1 MGPYVDFDTFS
12 IHWIFNELFV
22 TVMCH
27 FFSEK
32 IENSIYIF
40 QSEEYHS
47 RGSWRFLFEIFKFHM
62 IKEWTWKFSIRHDFF
77 YSIIQLQN

>member
-1 MGPYVDFDTFS
+1 MGSYVDFDTFS

-32 IENSIYIF
+32 IENSIYNIF
-40 QSEEYHS
+40 FNQKNIIQEDLEDFS
-47 RGSWRFLFEIFKFHM
+47 L
-62 IKEWTWKFSIRHDFF
+62 KFSSFIWLKNGHENF
-77 YSIIQLQN
+77 Q